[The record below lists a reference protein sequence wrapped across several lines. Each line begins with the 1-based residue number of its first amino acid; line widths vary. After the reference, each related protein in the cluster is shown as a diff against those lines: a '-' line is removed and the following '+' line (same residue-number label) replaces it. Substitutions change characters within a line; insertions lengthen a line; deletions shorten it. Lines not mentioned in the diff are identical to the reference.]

1 MAANA
6 LDTLRLIGKT
16 LVVEYN
22 AKTPSRL
29 KVRERGGEERGCCR
43 GESRGGEARS
53 MAKRRSNC
61 LLSYAFGGS
70 LDVPRP
76 VLISI
81 ALSIATVRSP
91 TELPIV

>member
-1 MAANA
+1 M
-6 LDTLRLIGKT
+6 LQR
-16 LVVEYN
+16 
-22 AKTPSRL
+22 
-29 KVRERGGEERGCCR
+29 RE
-43 GESRGGEARS
+43 SGGEARS

-91 TELPIV
+91 TELPMV